1 MQYRIFLIEDD
12 PVIARTVRDY
22 LTRLG
27 YTAAVG
33 ENFTDLA
40 PEFSAFA
47 PQLVLLDLSLP
58 YHSGYHWCRVFR
70 EMSQVPIVFLSSAG
84 DSLNIVTA
92 MELGA
97 DDYIAKPF
105 DLEVLGAKVQAI
117 LRRTY
122 AYARPADLLDCGGG
136 VVLDLSAG
144 ALRTPAG
151 AVELTKNEL
160 RILQTLLSRRGRT
173 VPREDLMTA
182 LWATDCFVDENT
194 LTVNVARLR
203 KKLEA
208 AGLPGL
214 IHTRKGEG
222 YLIP

>member
-1 MQYRIFLIEDD
+1 MQYRIFFVEDD
-12 PVIARTVRDY
+12 PVISRTVKDY

-27 YTAAVG
+27 YLVAQGQNLA
-33 ENFTDLA
+33 DLT
-40 PEFSAFA
+40 PEFTAFA

-58 YHSGYHWCRVFR
+58 YHNGYHWCRVFR
-70 EMSQVPIVFLSSAG
+70 ELSQLPIVFLSSAA
-84 DSLNIVTA
+84 DNLNIVTA

-97 DDYIAKPF
+97 DDYIPKPF
-105 DLEVLGAKVQAI
+105 DLEVLGAKVQAL
-117 LRRTY
+117 LRRAY
-122 AYARPADLLDCGGG
+122 AYGRPADLVDCGGG
-136 VVLDLSAG
+136 VVLDLGSGVLKTASG
-144 ALRTPAG
+144 P
-151 AVELTKNEL
+151 VELTRNEL
-160 RILQTLLSRRGRT
+160 RILQTLLTRRGRT

-214 IHTRKGEG
+214 IRTRKGEG
-222 YLIP
+222 YCIQ

>member
-1 MQYRIFLIEDD
+1 MQYRIFLVEDD
-12 PVIARTVRDY
+12 PVISRTVKDY

-27 YTAAVG
+27 YLVAQG
-33 ENFTDLA
+33 ENLADLT
-40 PEFSAFA
+40 PEFTAFA

-58 YHSGYHWCRVFR
+58 YHNGYHWCRVFR
-70 EMSQVPIVFLSSAG
+70 ELSQLPIVFLSSAA
-84 DSLNIVTA
+84 DNLNIVTA

-105 DLEVLGAKVQAI
+105 DLEVLGAKVQAL
-117 LRRTY
+117 LRRAY
-122 AYARPADLLDCGGG
+122 AYGRPADLMDCGGG
-136 VVLDLSAG
+136 VVLDLGSGVLKTASG
-144 ALRTPAG
+144 P
-151 AVELTKNEL
+151 VELTRNEL
-160 RILQTLLSRRGRT
+160 RILQTLLTRRGRT

-203 KKLEA
+203 KKLET

-214 IHTRKGEG
+214 IRTRKGEG
-222 YLIP
+222 YCIQ

>member
-58 YHSGYHWCRVFR
+58 YHNGYHWCRVFR

>member
-194 LTVNVARLR
+194 LAVNVARLR

>member
-182 LWATDCFVDENT
+182 LWATACVAGENT
-194 LTVNVARLR
+194 LPVNVARLR